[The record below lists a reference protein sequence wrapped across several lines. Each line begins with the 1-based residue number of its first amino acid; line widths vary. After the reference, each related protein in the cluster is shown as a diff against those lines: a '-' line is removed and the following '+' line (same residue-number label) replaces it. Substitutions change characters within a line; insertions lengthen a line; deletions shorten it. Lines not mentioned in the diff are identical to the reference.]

1 MDKKRKIKLKQIKYK
16 FRKEYILYPIT
27 MINHYSDQHPPTCW
41 DGYLINNISDEEKD
55 KLKENVIVHA
65 YEQLVS
71 KEKLLAYMKKNMIFI
86 DINEFL
92 KHHREE

>member
-1 MDKKRKIKLKQIKYK
+1 MNKKRNIKLKQIKYK

-27 MINHYSDQHPPTCW
+27 LVKHHQHPPTCW
-41 DGYLINNISDEEKD
+41 DGYIIKNISDDEKT